1 MVTAGAVWDQG
12 SQPDVVAACAPSWHS
27 GLSTGTQ
34 AGSWNEE
41 RKQNN
46 CWTRKE
52 IYSAPLF
59 KRAFPQ
65 DCWALLAKCELW
77 PPGTGEQELFWQLM
91 ETRGEGSE
99 PGSAH

>member
-1 MVTAGAVWDQG
+1 MHPAC
-12 SQPDVVAACAPSWHS
+12 SQAEA
-27 GLSTGTQ
+27 LRLGT
-34 AGSWNEE
+34 WNEE

-59 KRAFPQ
+59 KHAFPQ

-77 PPGTGEQELFWQLM
+77 PPGTREWELFWQLWKLEEM
-91 ETRGEGSE
+91 APSQAVPTERRVMMAAGLGLW
-99 PGSAH
+99 GCVY